1 VPRVSFRR
9 SAPLDAAALS
19 ARWTAG
25 LDPRPGVEH
34 AHVAD
39 VFDDLVD
46 TLAERPADIAGAL
59 VRFGARLGTDGWALE
74 DLAKWVTQLA
84 GHAGA
89 VGEALTTFA
98 AGVALATGWA
108 DGFLAGSYEDGCT
121 DPLTGLATPAVLALR
136 LRQVYDQC
144 AALGLDP
151 RVAYA
156 LLVISVE
163 LPARSP
169 LVRDA
174 ARVML
179 ADRVAATFAT
189 GETACAAGDVICVLA
204 PRTPSLHE
212 AVESLVLQL
221 KDLSVLQGAPLLT
234 WIEDLPAD
242 RDQLE
247 AFLDDVVMTR

>member
-1 VPRVSFRR
+1 VPRVSFRK
-9 SAPLDAAALS
+9 SAPVDAAALA
-19 ARWTAG
+19 ARWTAA
-25 LDPRPGVEH
+25 LDPRPGLVSGQG
-34 AHVAD
+34 AD
-39 VFDDLVD
+39 VFDDLVE
-46 TLAERPADIAGAL
+46 TLVERPADVTGAL
-59 VRFGARLGTDGWALE
+59 VRFGTQLGTDGWALE
-74 DLAKWVTQLA
+74 DLAQWVAQLA

-89 VGEALTTFA
+89 AGEALTTFA
-98 AGVALATGWA
+98 AGVALASGWA

-156 LLVISVE
+156 LLVISVD
-163 LPARSP
+163 LPGRSP

-179 ADRVAATFAT
+179 ADRVATTFNT

-204 PRTPSLHE
+204 SRTPALHD
-212 AVESLVLQL
+212 AVQDLVLQIRE
-221 KDLSVLQGAPLLT
+221 LSLLEGAPILA

-242 RDQLE
+242 RDQLP
-247 AFLDDVVMTR
+247 AFLNDVVMS

>member
-1 VPRVSFRR
+1 
-9 SAPLDAAALS
+9 LS
-19 ARWTAG
+19 ARWTAA
-25 LDPRPGVEH
+25 LDPRPGVGSPQ
-34 AHVAD
+34 AAD

-46 TLAERPADIAGAL
+46 TLVERPADIAGAL

-74 DLAKWVTQLA
+74 DLGKWVAQLSA
-84 GHAGA
+84 HAGA
-89 VGEALTTFA
+89 AGEALTTFA

-121 DPLTGLATPAVLALR
+121 DPLTGLATPSVLALR
-136 LRQVYDQC
+136 MRQVYDQC

-179 ADRVAATFAT
+179 ADRVAAVFAT
-189 GETACAAGDVICVLA
+189 GETTCAAGDVICVLA
-204 PRTPSLHE
+204 SRTPALHD
-212 AVESLVLQL
+212 ALQDLVLQVRS
-221 KDLSVLQGAPLLT
+221 LSVLEGAPILA
-234 WIEDLPAD
+234 WIEDLPAE
-242 RDQLE
+242 RGQLQ
-247 AFLDDVVMTR
+247 AFLHDVVRTG

>member
-1 VPRVSFRR
+1 M
-9 SAPLDAAALS
+9 
-19 ARWTAG
+19 
-25 LDPRPGVEH
+25 
-34 AHVAD
+34 
-39 VFDDLVD
+39 
-46 TLAERPADIAGAL
+46 
-59 VRFGARLGTDGWALE
+59 RFGARLGTDGWALE

-89 VGEALTTFA
+89 AGEALTTFA

-121 DPLTGLATPAVLALR
+121 DPLTGLATPAGLALR

-189 GETACAAGDVICVLA
+189 GETACAAGDVICVLP
-204 PRTPSLHE
+204 PRTRRPPRPSRASGSNPRTSRCSPARPPPPGTRTRP
-212 AVESLVLQL
+212 AVPNS
-221 KDLSVLQGAPLLT
+221 
-234 WIEDLPAD
+234 
-242 RDQLE
+242 
-247 AFLDDVVMTR
+247 

>member
-1 VPRVSFRR
+1 VPRVSFRK
-9 SAPLDAAALS
+9 SAPVDAAALA

-25 LDPRPGVEH
+25 LDPRPGVENRQ
-34 AHVAD
+34 VAD
-39 VFDDLVD
+39 IFDDLVD
-46 TLAERPADIAGAL
+46 TLAERPADVAGAL
-59 VRFGARLGTDGWALE
+59 VRFGTRLGTDGWALE

-89 VGEALTTFA
+89 AGEALTTFA

-108 DGFLAGSYEDGCT
+108 DGFLTGSYEDGCT

-156 LLVISVE
+156 LLVISVD

-189 GETACAAGDVICVLA
+189 GETACAAGDLICVLA
-204 PRTPSLHE
+204 SRTPALHD
-212 AVESLVLQL
+212 AVQDLVLQVR
-221 KDLSVLQGAPLLT
+221 DLSVLHGAPVLT

-242 RDQLE
+242 RDQLQ
-247 AFLDDVVMTR
+247 AFLNDVMMS